1 MYEEEVCLRL
11 FEPPYVCNGCL
22 DESRCVLKKRY
33 YLHRQAHEAY
43 REMLVESRSGANIT
57 EEELHALDAFVSPLI
72 KRGQS
77 VNHIFTNNPNR
88 FNLSEKTVYRYVA
101 GGLMAADNLDMPRV
115 VRFKPRKT
123 KPVEH
128 NVDISCRIGR
138 NYLDFKK
145 FVEEPLRS

>member
-1 MYEEEVCLRL
+1 MEA
-11 FEPPYVCNGCL
+11 
-22 DESRCVLKKRY
+22 CVSQHLKLKKTQLKFQMCIRD
-33 YLHRQAHEAY
+33 
-43 REMLVESRSGANIT
+43 S
-57 EEELHALDAFVSPLI
+57 VSPLI